1 VSQRHERT
9 IRPLEIS
16 ATPIAR
22 RPAPRLLRT
31 WIAPVLAMAV
41 VAFLVFLAF
50 YALDVILLGGDAPSL
65 AGLLQRYLTFDP
77 GMITDALPALG
88 MTIVAALGIVLTV
101 VAIIVQLS
109 SDRYTGVA
117 MMFLRDPVNIA
128 VMSFYVIASLC
139 AVWLS
144 VSLHEDFVP
153 RVLLLL
159 VMVLTSIGLAT
170 MLPYFAYV
178 FWFLEPGNII
188 DRLRAY
194 TTRLT
199 RRGLAL
205 SAGPRVT
212 LLQGKVLT
220 QMEEITD
227 IANNSIDGR
236 DKIVAGRAV
245 DALRDFLIDYIA
257 NKPAEERAW
266 YRIGPALR
274 DNPNFVAMDLEL
286 LRELDQQHLW
296 VEWKTLRQFLG
307 VYDEA
312 LDSMEEINSLIAIDT
327 RYIGEAAAEKGEP
340 ELVRMVFR
348 FFNSYLRSAI
358 NHGSVRTAYNVL
370 HQYRMLLQRVLRL
383 DQSGLAGEGVAF
395 LKYYGHIAFDEGLP
409 FIIETVAYDIAA
421 LCEYAHRG
429 GMAAEER
436 ILRQFLDLD
445 MHGPGRSRRYE
456 RGLRGV
462 RKAQAKLAVYYL
474 SVGEEAKA
482 QLIADDMHDEP
493 PELLRA
499 VHAELA
505 EVDSPHFW
513 EIIDRG
519 SNFEYLLPAQRAQL
533 EVFFSRL
540 GA

>member
-1 VSQRHERT
+1 
-9 IRPLEIS
+9 
-16 ATPIAR
+16 
-22 RPAPRLLRT
+22 
-31 WIAPVLAMAV
+31 
-41 VAFLVFLAF
+41 
-50 YALDVILLGGDAPSL
+50 
-65 AGLLQRYLTFDP
+65 
-77 GMITDALPALG
+77 
-88 MTIVAALGIVLTV
+88 
-101 VAIIVQLS
+101 
-109 SDRYTGVA
+109 
-117 MMFLRDPVNIA
+117 
-128 VMSFYVIASLC
+128 
-139 AVWLS
+139 
-144 VSLHEDFVP
+144 
-153 RVLLLL
+153 
-159 VMVLTSIGLAT
+159 
-170 MLPYFAYV
+170 
-178 FWFLEPGNII
+178 
-188 DRLRAY
+188 
-194 TTRLT
+194 
-199 RRGLAL
+199 
-205 SAGPRVT
+205 VT

-257 NKPAEERAW
+257 NKPRTERCLVPHRPRAA
-266 YRIGPALR
+266 RQPELRGHGPGA
-274 DNPNFVAMDLEL
+274 A
-286 LRELDQQHLW
+286 RELDQQHLW

-327 RYIGEAAAEKGEP
+327 RYIGEAAAEKGQP

-421 LCEYAHRG
+421 LCEFAHRG

-482 QLIADDMHDEP
+482 RLIADDMRDEP

-499 VHAELA
+499 IHAELA

-519 SNFEYLLPAQRAQL
+519 AISSTCRRRSGPSWRCFSAGSAPDVCPFGRTLTCHDFQWLALGGPQEVWPMGHAPARAAAAPHPPSGGPGDPNCRH
-533 EVFFSRL
+533 FDS
-540 GA
+540 